1 MNTSTHTSLTST
13 SASTSTTTSTPTP
26 LTREHHHLHLGSGTL
41 ATGKFERS
49 RLLLVRRG
57 HVWVT
62 QEGRREDF
70 WLGAG
75 DALILQPGRL
85 LVIEAAVA
93 SEIYLENR
101 AELTLSLWIKTRCLM
116 VRSVLQRRF
125 ARLNGAVTRQRQGG
139 Y

>member
-1 MNTSTHTSLTST
+1 MSTAQAQTQTA
-13 SASTSTTTSTPTP
+13 SAATP

-41 ATGKFERS
+41 ATGTFERS

-70 WLGAG
+70 WLSAG

-85 LVIEAAVA
+85 LVIEAAIA

-101 AELTLSLWIKTRCLM
+101 AELTLLLWIRTRCLM
-116 VRSVLQRRF
+116 ARAALQRRL
-125 ARLNGAVTRQRQGG
+125 ARPRQSTARQGG
-139 Y
+139 C